1 MDGGRDNFARVHRL
15 GAPHGRGLR
24 GRRDSGLEGRQ
35 AEDRDADN
43 RNNPSALQHPGR
55 NGGHVARRHPHGLV
69 RHRIYPQQHGPAE
82 LTENRE
88 KSKIQAACALR
99 GRLVCFIYVPL
110 CRRVFVLHL
119 RRETRGGA
127 VRSVCI
133 PLRLHLRLRALHE
146 PVDVRAVTPR
156 REAGEE
162 ERGEGVRLRHPPR
175 ECEERRGE
183 EPGERGDG
191 DVLRE
196 AHDGIPHEAAENR
209 GPRREEVEEGY
220 DAEGRRDALAA
231 LET

>member
-1 MDGGRDNFARVHRL
+1 MFYLCAVMPACFRFAS
-15 GAPHGRGLR
+15 P
-24 GRRDSGLEGRQ
+24 
-35 AEDRDADN
+35 
-43 RNNPSALQHPGR
+43 
-55 NGGHVARRHPHGLV
+55 NG
-69 RHRIYPQQHGPAE
+69 
-82 LTENRE
+82 N
-88 KSKIQAACALR
+88 AC
-99 GRLVCFIYVPL
+99 
-110 CRRVFVLHL
+110 
-119 RRETRGGA
+119 GA

-183 EPGERGDG
+183 EPRERGDG

-196 AHDGIPHEAAENR
+196 AHDGVPHEAAENR
-209 GPRREEVEEGY
+209 GPRREKVEEGY

-231 LET
+231 LEA